1 MDDFVEQPTRR
12 DRWGRYLVVPPDGGK
27 PVGYTRATTIAKTLD
42 ETSSLMAW
50 GERMTA
56 IGLSRRPDILAQ
68 IDDAAD
74 DKKALNRLCEQAKEA
89 GGATVRRDLGTA
101 LHSILERSWIDPD
114 YVPPAAHIDDV
125 TAVHATLERAGYRIV
140 EGMNERIVINDRY
153 RIAGTFDLMLEH
165 VDGYK
170 IIADIKTGSTVAYSG
185 LSFATQLT
193 IYANADCLYRQGA
206 AADGSEDIR
215 EPLPEVV
222 TDHAVIIHV
231 EPGSGTC
238 TLHELTLDSDIVDLA
253 MQVRDIRKRRDLI
266 REISAS
272 TPVEPAVTFTEG
284 RDAWIRA
291 RIDKIRA
298 ADPERLAL
306 RWPAHEVPPP
316 KKIDRYDDRQIDL
329 LIPIID
335 DLETICELPFGDPDP
350 ATPAPTPRRRAT
362 QTTEARQNATVEM
375 PEEGDIDEARGDRI
389 AARFHQ
395 LSDDDR
401 AWIGER
407 VQEANAA
414 DLPIRVK
421 EQPTRRRCAI
431 AETLITHRE
440 SGRPDKALHD
450 LIGVVLDEPD
460 IHVVPL
466 GAAIAVCDAHKA
478 SALLSFTEMGAT
490 VDTNR

>member
-1 MDDFVEQPTRR
+1 MDDFTEQTTRR
-12 DRWGRYLVVPPDGGK
+12 DRWGRYLVVPPEGGK
-27 PVGYTRATTIAKTLD
+27 PVGYTRATTISKTLD
-42 ETSSLMAW
+42 DTSSLMAW

-101 LHSILERSWIDPD
+101 LHSILERSWTDPD

-140 EGMNERIVINDRY
+140 EGMNERIVVNDRY

-193 IYANADCLYRQGA
+193 IYANADNLYTQGA
-206 AADGSEDIR
+206 AADGSDDTR
-215 EPLPEVV
+215 EPLPEVI
-222 TDHAVIIHV
+222 TDHALIIHV
-231 EPGSGTC
+231 EPGSGIC
-238 TLHELTLDSDIVDLA
+238 TLHELALDSDIVDLA
-253 MQVRDIRKRRDLI
+253 MQVRDIRKRRDLL
-266 REISAS
+266 REISTS
-272 TPVEPAVTFTEG
+272 TAVEPVVTFTDG

-291 RIDKIRA
+291 RIDRIRI
-298 ADPERLAL
+298 ADAERLAL
-306 RWPAHEVPPP
+306 RWPADEVPPP

-335 DLETICELPFGDPDP
+335 DLEAICELPFGDPDP
-350 ATPAPTPRRRAT
+350 ATPAPTPRRNKQAPAPAPT
-362 QTTEARQNATVEM
+362 PEM
-375 PEEGDIDEARGDRI
+375 PDEGDIDEARGEQI

-401 AWIGER
+401 EWIGQR
-407 VQEANAA
+407 VIEANKAN
-414 DLPIRVK
+414 LPIRVK

-440 SGRPDKALHD
+440 KGRPDKVLYDTIAL
-450 LIGVVLDEPD
+450 VLDEPD
-460 IHVVPL
+460 VHLVPL
-466 GAAIAVCDAHKA
+466 GAAIALCDETKA
-478 SALLSFTEMGAT
+478 STVLSFTEMGAT